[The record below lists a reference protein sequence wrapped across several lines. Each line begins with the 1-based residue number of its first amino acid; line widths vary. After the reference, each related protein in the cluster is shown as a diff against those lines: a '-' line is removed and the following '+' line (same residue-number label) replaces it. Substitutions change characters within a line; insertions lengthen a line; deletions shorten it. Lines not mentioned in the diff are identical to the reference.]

1 MDEMFKQ
8 TEIGLLPED
17 WEIRNLSD
25 TVSYIDYGL
34 SEAIPKDQ
42 DFDGVKIVSTAD
54 ITRSGK
60 LLYSQIRRVIANERI
75 IKRLTLING
84 DVLFNWRNSPEL
96 IGKTTVYSEQTEKH
110 IFASFI
116 LRIGCDEIQMHNYYL
131 SLLLN
136 YYREKGV
143 FVKLSR
149 RAVNQANYNRNEISV
164 LKIPVPE
171 IKEQK
176 KIAYILTII
185 QKAIEKQEQ
194 IIKTTQELKKALM
207 QKLFTEGLNGEEQK
221 ETEIGLIPQSW
232 EVKTVKE
239 IYVFTKKPRGL
250 SINGEEMVP
259 FVPMEYVPLEG
270 VEINNYI
277 SKQFAD
283 IPSGTYFEN
292 GDLLLA
298 KITPSFENGKQCI
311 ANISSSFGYATT
323 EVIPIKEISGVSNK
337 YFLFYYLLTNEIR
350 GMLAEKM
357 EGSTGRQRLPKSVL
371 ESLKIPFPKYEVQV
385 QIVEVFQKLSDKI
398 FRTRKEIDILNDL
411 FKTMLNQLMTGQ
423 IRVNDIEL
431 GIEELSPAD

>member
-8 TEIGLLPED
+8 TEIGLIPDD

-60 LLYSQIRRVIANERI
+60 LLYSQIRKVIANERI

-116 LRIGCDEIQMHNYYL
+116 LRIRCDEIKIHNYFL
-131 SLLLN
+131 TLLMN
-136 YYREKGV
+136 YYREVGV

-149 RAVNQANYNRNEISV
+149 RAVNQANYNRNEIAV
-164 LKIPVPE
+164 LKIPVPK

-176 KIAYILTII
+176 KITYILSKI
-185 QKAIEKQEQ
+185 QQAIEKQEQ

-207 QKLFTEGLNGEEQK
+207 QKLFTEGLNNEPQK
-221 ETEIGLIPQSW
+221 QTEIGLIPQSW
-232 EVKTVKE
+232 EITKIANCIVKAETRNPKLLPDKAIRYIDVSSVSNE
-239 IYVFTKKPRGL
+239 TY
-250 SINGEEMVP
+250 SIVGHQKVLGKDAP
-259 FVPMEYVPLEG
+259 GRARKIVIEG
-270 VEINNYI
+270 DII
-277 SKQFAD
+277 FAT
-283 IPSGTYFEN
+283 IRPT
-292 GDLLLA
+292 LKRIA
-298 KITPSFENGKQCI
+298 KITSIFNDQYCSTAFCVLRCDAEIMDNEYLYSFLQTESFIERIEKRQFGASYPAVRDNDVKEMLIPLPDLSEQKQI
-311 ANISSSFGYATT
+311 GRIFAALNS
-323 EVIPIKEISGVSNK
+323 
-337 YFLFYYLLTNEIR
+337 
-350 GMLAEKM
+350 KM
-357 EGSTGRQRLPKSVL
+357 EYHFNK
-371 ESLKIPFPKYEVQV
+371 KI
-385 QIVEVFQKLSDKI
+385 KLQ
-398 FRTRKEIDILNDL
+398 DL

-423 IRVNDIEL
+423 LRVKDIEL
-431 GIEELSPAD
+431 EIEKLSTAE